1 MPAPRK
7 KIASLLQLRPVSAA
21 VRAAEGD
28 EAPDMELICYG
39 DIGESWFGD
48 SVSAK
53 DVVRQLGESNATHIR
68 VRVNSYGGSVT
79 DGVAIYNALRAQVA
93 QGVTVSVRVEGVAA
107 SIASL
112 IAMAGDTREM
122 YPNTLMMI
130 HAPWTIAAGNSAQM
144 REMADLLDTYAKAM
158 ATSYA
163 RATGRSTDEEL
174 EQLTDGIDHWL
185 NADDAL
191 AEGYATAVLDQAED
205 QSDTEAR
212 AMPRT
217 APMWAAVTRYRNAP
231 AAIAASV
238 QKPDAPFRLSAIAV
252 TQTPASLSQP
262 AADAAKPKEF
272 FMNWKATAQSLG
284 LTLPDNATDAQAKA
298 AVLAHLNLGGDA
310 SDGDVALA
318 LAKRTADAETKAAN
332 ARAAE
337 QARRKDIASRFSVF
351 RNRAEL
357 VALERECLD
366 DMSITPQAASDKLL
380 AKLGEGAEP
389 LNAGVP
395 HITVGETSAQKL
407 QAAAEQALLVRAG
420 VRKDPVTDRAIAF
433 DGANPYRGRTLSEV
447 ARMTLEASGV
457 SSNQF
462 DSLDMVRAS
471 MGVQRVRG
479 AQTTSDF
486 PVILE
491 NVLHK
496 MVLTGYMAIKP
507 TWSRFCKTGSVSDF
521 REWKRLTP
529 GIIANLEVVNE
540 AGEYKNKVLPDAE
553 KLGVTA
559 VRRGNIIEITP
570 EVVVNDDLGAIMDMA
585 MQLGMAG
592 PRSVERAVY
601 ELLAQNSGAGPSIT
615 IGANSANLF
624 SAQWGTIDGAPAT
637 LSVTTLAKGA
647 DAMAVQTAPG
657 DDAEYLDISPAVSVS
672 RHTVAR
678 DVQVLVES
686 QYDPDAANKLQRPN
700 KVRGIVSDIVGS
712 PRITSTTAV
721 YLFADPNIAPVI
733 EVVFLNGQQQTRVV
747 QDENFR
753 TGGLA
758 WRGELP
764 FGVGVIGYRGGYL
777 LPGS

>member
-7 KIASLLQLRPVSAA
+7 KIDSLLKLRTVSAA
-21 VRAAEGD
+21 ARAAEGAA
-28 EAPDMELICYG
+28 APDLELICYG
-39 DIGESWFGD
+39 DIGESWYGD

-53 DVVRQLGESNATHIR
+53 DVVRQLGEANASHIR

-93 QGVTVSVRVEGVAA
+93 QGVTVSVRIEGVAA

-122 YPNTLMMI
+122 YPNTLLMI

-163 RATGRSTDEEL
+163 RATGRSTDDEL

-185 NADDAL
+185 NAEDAL
-191 AEGYATAVLDQAED
+191 AEGYATAVLDQAEE
-205 QSDTEAR
+205 QPDTEAR

-252 TQTPASLSQP
+252 EPFSQP
-262 AADAAKPKEF
+262 AAKAAKPQES

-284 LTLPDNATDAQAKA
+284 LTLPENATDAHAKA
-298 AVLAHLNLGGDA
+298 LVLAHLGLGA
-310 SDGDVALA
+310 EATDGDVGLA
-318 LAKRTADAETKAAN
+318 LAKRTAEAETKAAN
-332 ARAAE
+332 ARATE
-337 QARRKDIASRFSVF
+337 QARRKDVAARFAAF
-351 RNRAEL
+351 RNRPEL

-366 DMSITPQAASDKLL
+366 DMSVSAQAASDKLL
-380 AKLGEGAEP
+380 AKLGEGCEP
-389 LNAGVP
+389 LGGGLP

-420 VRKDPVTDRAIAF
+420 VRKDPTTDRALAY
-433 DGANPYRGRTLSEV
+433 DGANPYRGRTLAEV
-447 ARMTLEASGV
+447 ARMTLDASGV
-457 SSNQF
+457 SSSQF
-462 DSLDMVRAS
+462 DSFDMVRAS
-471 MGVQRVRG
+471 MGVLRVRG

-491 NVLHK
+491 SVLHK
-496 MVLTGYMAIKP
+496 MVLTGYQAIKP
-507 TWSRFCKTGSVSDF
+507 TWARFCKTGSVSDF

-529 GIIANLEVVNE
+529 GMIANLQVVNE
-540 AGEYKNKVLPDAE
+540 AGEYVNKNLPDAE
-553 KLGVTA
+553 KLGVT
-559 VRRGNIIEITP
+559 VLRRGNIVEITP
-570 EVVVNDDLGAIMDMA
+570 EVIVNDDLGTIMDTA

-601 ELLAQNSGAGPSIT
+601 ALLAQNSGAGPSIT
-615 IGANSANLF
+615 IGATTANLF
-624 SAQWGTIDGAPAT
+624 SATWGTLDGAPAALT
-637 LSVTTLAKGA
+637 VTTLAKGA
-647 DAMAVQTAPG
+647 DAMALQKAPG
-657 DDAEYLDISPAVSVS
+657 DDQEFLDITPAVAVS

-678 DVQVLVES
+678 DVQVLVGSE
-686 QYDPDAANKLQRPN
+686 YDPDAANKLQRPN
-700 KVRGIVSDIVGS
+700 KVRGIVGDVVGS
-712 PRITSTTAV
+712 PRISSTTAV
-721 YLFADPNIAPVI
+721 YLFADPQVAPVI

-747 QDENFR
+747 QEENFR
-753 TGGLA
+753 TAGLA

-777 LPGS
+777 LPGAG